1 MEAPAGPL
9 HKLPSVVVVVVE
21 VEVVV
26 VLERRLRDELRLL
39 KVGLFWGLCLG
50 DLAGEALGD
59 LLLRRLPPEALL
71 PRRAHPRVPPEP
83 TEAKDEHRSN
93 SDGVL
98 EVLFVNP
105 PVWDVESAD
114 ESPPGVRPSASP
126 PVITICGLVVLS
138 LECEMLLP
146 DKEALLSFCP

>member
-1 MEAPAGPL
+1 MQHAQTTSGKEMPRFTASKS
-9 HKLPSVVVVVVE
+9 H
-21 VEVVV
+21 
-26 VLERRLRDELRLL
+26 LRLL

-98 EVLFVNP
+98 EVLSQRREE
-105 PVWDVESAD
+105 D
-114 ESPPGVRPSASP
+114 
-126 PVITICGLVVLS
+126 
-138 LECEMLLP
+138 
-146 DKEALLSFCP
+146 